1 MVAWQ
6 SGYQDAEREY
16 QNMNEQILQEVSLP
30 APAVRP
36 EGSVNPP
43 PVSIPPVSTSQ
54 FTVPSA
60 ENVPQ
65 SSGQSSG
72 QAVGQSMDEDIQ
84 ARWAKVSALRKSYPG
99 APPPANW
106 GSMGFNVTTPM
117 TQAAQAQIPQFF
129 NFIGSSSGVSQAA
142 IQAPASVEGNTTL
155 FNLPKTVGFPPEL
168 LEVYGRQMRKVRGP
182 VESQPT
188 VEETETSTQEEEQY
202 SGTEISPEEAA
213 RIGLK
218 FNR

>member
-6 SGYQDAEREY
+6 SGCQDAEREY

-36 EGSVNPP
+36 KDSVNPRISIYTSSQYL
-43 PVSIPPVSTSQ
+43 PVHCSMLQ
-54 FTVPSA
+54 N
-60 ENVPQ
+60 NVPQ
-65 SSGQSSG
+65 SAGQSSG

-99 APPPANW
+99 APPPENW

-117 TQAAQAQIPQFF
+117 TRVAQAQIPQFF
-129 NFIGSSSGVSQAA
+129 NFIGSNSGVSEAA
-142 IQAPASVEGNTTL
+142 IQAPASVEGNATL

-168 LEVYGRQMRKVRGP
+168 LEVYGWQNE
-182 VESQPT
+182 ESERSHG
-188 VEETETSTQEEEQY
+188 VSTHC
-202 SGTEISPEEAA
+202 
-213 RIGLK
+213 
-218 FNR
+218 

>member
-1 MVAWQ
+1 MLESRKETQTNAETLHSLLVGIENLGENVKNMQEEMIAWQ

-16 QNMNEQILQEVSLP
+16 QTMNEAILQEVPLP

-65 SSGQSSG
+65 SSGQPSE

-106 GSMGFNVTTPM
+106 GSMGFNVTTPSD
-117 TQAAQAQIPQFF
+117 
-129 NFIGSSSGVSQAA
+129 SSNS
-142 IQAPASVEGNTTL
+142 
-155 FNLPKTVGFPPEL
+155 
-168 LEVYGRQMRKVRGP
+168 
-182 VESQPT
+182 
-188 VEETETSTQEEEQY
+188 STNP
-202 SGTEISPEEAA
+202 SI
-213 RIGLK
+213 L
-218 FNR
+218 